1 MNALDVAI
9 IAAAIGAAIGGWR
22 LGFVARVFAWAG
34 VGAALVIAIR
44 FVPRVVTAFGGT
56 SADDRVTVA
65 VLFLILVATI
75 GQAIGL
81 GLGLLVHRAFPLSQ
95 PMPAWDRT
103 AGAVVG
109 VAGVLLLVWMTIPS
123 FATAKGWPAR
133 MARDSFVVSE
143 VERFG
148 PEQPAQFAAWGRS
161 ISEAPYPSALGQLE
175 DPPDPGTPPGA
186 ALRSEVDA
194 RVRRSIVKV
203 SGRACRQIQE
213 GSGWV
218 VAPERIVTNAHVVAG
233 ERDSTV
239 EDADGVDHDAV
250 VIEFDPL
257 RDLAI
262 LAVPGLDAAPL
273 ALAKGEVGSIGA
285 VYGHPGGGALRASPA
300 RVGEEILAVGTDIYR
315 TKPSR
320 REVYVLAAKLAPGDS
335 GGALVDARGVVI
347 GVAFAIDPGRSATS
361 YAVTDEEVRPV
372 VDAADGHVARADTG
386 RCLVG

>member
-9 IAAAIGAAIGGWR
+9 VAAAIGAAIGGWR

-34 VGAALVIAIR
+34 VGAALVIGVR
-44 FVPRVVTAFGGT
+44 YVPRIVTEFGGT

-65 VLFLILVATI
+65 VLFLIVVATV

-81 GLGLLVHRAFPLSQ
+81 GLGMLVHRSFPIRQ
-95 PMPAWDRT
+95 PMPAWDRF
-103 AGAVVG
+103 AGATVGVVG
-109 VAGVLLLVWMTIPS
+109 VLVLVWMTIPS

-143 VERFG
+143 IEQLA
-148 PEQPAQFAAWGRS
+148 PEQPAQFAAWGRA
-161 ISEAPYPSALGQLE
+161 ISEAPYPSALGPLE

-186 ALRSEVDA
+186 ALSPDVDA

-218 VAPERIVTNAHVVAG
+218 VAPERVVTNAHVVAG
-233 ERDSTV
+233 EQDTRV
-239 EDADGVDHDAV
+239 EDDDGVEHNAT
-250 VIEFDPL
+250 VIEFDAV
-257 RDLAI
+257 RDLAV
-262 LAVPGLDAAPL
+262 LAVPNLDAEPL
-273 ALAKGEVGSIGA
+273 RLAQGEVGVIGA

-300 RVGEEILAVGTDIYR
+300 RVGEEILAVGSDIYR
-315 TKPSR
+315 THPSR
-320 REVYVLAAKLAPGDS
+320 RQVYVLAAHLEPGDS
-335 GGALVDARGVVI
+335 GAALVDTRGAVI
-347 GVAFAIDPGRSATS
+347 GVAFAIDPGRDATG

-372 VDAADGHVARADTG
+372 VDAASEDALPADTG